1 MNKEKWVWF
10 WIVVALIFVFGIA
23 IVCGSIESRNDEL
36 TKTEIM
42 SNIGGDLPI
51 LALDAYEGD
60 NIAGSFVFLSGS
72 LEGKSQTIIRFSWM
86 SRDGYS
92 YICEIPASEFQRVK
106 TATGDKLTVN
116 FNLSLFEYGLG
127 DLDASPLAYNEIIE
141 YCSKMVTISMTDE
154 QYSQF
159 LRLTYSNPID
169 QN

>member
-1 MNKEKWVWF
+1 MKNESKWAIVIILIVF
-10 WIVVALIFVFGIA
+10 IFFGGAVVAGVVENRQDDKDRAL
-23 IVCGSIESRNDEL
+23 
-36 TKTEIM
+36 IM

-51 LALDAYEGD
+51 LALDSYEG
-60 NIAGSFVFLSGS
+60 NSVTGSFVFLSGN

-92 YICEIPASEFQRVK
+92 YICEIPASDFQRVK
-106 TATGDKLTVN
+106 TVSGDKLTVN
-116 FNLSLFEYGLG
+116 FNLEIFEYNVV
-127 DLDASPLAYNEIIE
+127 DLDVSPLVYNDVIK

-159 LRLTYSNPID
+159 LKLTYSNPVN